1 MRLERREQVK
11 SLYTEAQA
19 GAFRDSGGPTGPALG
34 GGLGGTTSGPVYKV
48 RVFRAEIPP
57 AREAGITRIGV
68 ILPPKARVVKV
79 EAFIVDEDYGR
90 RTDGWS
96 RGACDFDSGACILPE
111 TGVARLTRAGSPIDQ
126 EVAAD
131 FVNLDDERVRYG
143 KLRVVFQPVGSLR
156 KTYRPKSC
164 IVRTECGFAGPVE
177 TGLFAPDPE
186 RPVII
191 VPD

>member
-1 MRLERREQVK
+1 MRFQRACV
-11 SLYTEAQA
+11 AA
-19 GAFRDSGGPTGPALG
+19 GLLLLFAGGTGPANG

-79 EAFIVDEDYGR
+79 EAFIVDQDYGR
-90 RTDGWS
+90 RTDGWR
-96 RGACDFDSGACILPE
+96 RGACDFDSGTCALPE
-111 TGVARLTRAGSPIDQ
+111 SRVARLTRAGSPVDQ

-131 FVNLDDERVRYG
+131 FLNLDDHRIRYG

-164 IVRTECGFAGPVE
+164 IMRTECGFAGPAE
-177 TGLFAPDPE
+177 GALFAPDPE
-186 RPVII
+186 QPVII

>member
-1 MRLERREQVK
+1 MRIAR
-11 SLYTEAQA
+11 ACAAA
-19 GAFRDSGGPTGPALG
+19 GLLALIACAAG
-34 GGLGGTTSGPVYKV
+34 SASAGGLGGTTSGPVYKV
-48 RVFRAEIPP
+48 RVFRAEVPP

-79 EAFIVDEDYGR
+79 EAFIVDRDYGR

-96 RGACDFDSGACILPE
+96 RGACDFDSGTCPLPA
-111 TGVARLTRAGSPIDQ
+111 TRVARLTRAGSPVDQ

-131 FVNLDDERVRYG
+131 FLNLDDERVRYG

-164 IVRTECGFAGPVE
+164 IMRSECGFAGPVE
-177 TGLFAPDPE
+177 SDLFAPDAGQ
-186 RPVII
+186 RVII
-191 VPD
+191 NPD